1 VTAKIQ
7 IGEHSIGPGHP
18 TYVIAEMSANHGRK
32 FDHAVEIV
40 RAAKDAG
47 ADAVKL
53 QTYTP
58 DTITIQSDQS
68 CFQVGGGTLWDGRT
82 LYDLY
87 AEAYTPWD
95 WQPRLKKA
103 AEELEMDLF
112 SSAFDSTAVD
122 FLEEMGVPAH
132 KVASFELVDIPL
144 IQRMAR
150 TGKPLIM
157 STGMATVEEIEEAL
171 LSARA
176 AGATQIALLK
186 CTSAYPAPAE
196 EMNLRTIPEMAQR
209 FGVPVGLSDHTMGI
223 AVPVAAVALGAC
235 IIEKHLTLSR
245 STPGP
250 DSAFSLEPQE
260 FRAMVDAVRTAEKAL
275 GEVHF
280 GLSEKEEASRAFRRS
295 LFVVEDVKP
304 GEAFNT
310 SNVRSI
316 RPGHGLHPRHL
327 TEVLGKRAARGI
339 KRGTPLSWE
348 FVVRS

>member
-1 VTAKIQ
+1 MHIAGRR
-7 IGEHSIGPGHP
+7 IGRGFPV
-18 TYVIAEMSANHGRK
+18 YVIAEVSANHNHS
-32 FDHAVEIV
+32 FEAAEEII
-40 RAAKDAG
+40 RAAKQAG

-53 QTYTP
+53 QTYRP
-58 DTITIQSDQS
+58 DTITIQSSES

-87 AEAYTPWD
+87 AEAYMPWE
-95 WQPRLKKA
+95 WQPRLKKV
-103 AEELEMDLF
+103 AEDLEMDLF

-157 STGMATVEEIEEAL
+157 SAGMATVEEIEEAL
-171 LSARA
+171 KGARE
-176 AGATQIALLK
+176 AGAMEIALLK

-196 EMNLRTIPEMAQR
+196 EMNLRTIPEMARR
-209 FGVPVGLSDHTMGI
+209 FEVPVGLSDHTMGI
-223 AVPVAAVALGAC
+223 AAPVAAVALGAC

-250 DSAFSLEPQE
+250 DSTFSLEPHE
-260 FRAMVDAVRTAEKAL
+260 FEAMADAVRTAEKAL

-280 GLSEKEEASRAFRRS
+280 GLSGKEEASRVFRRS
-295 LFVVEDVKP
+295 LFVVEDVKQ
-304 GEAFNT
+304 GDAFT
-310 SNVRSI
+310 AANVRSI

-327 TEVLGKRAARGI
+327 TEVLGKNAARGI